1 MHLSPHLIPRR
12 FCIVVWCVGPSLATV
27 KLVHRH
33 WFDTTS
39 QNQMSSI
46 ARGVRWACSH
56 QNLQKI
62 STFKGSSSVFTN
74 RCFLKKHS
82 SPAVTSP
89 RCQMS
94 SEAVFAPVTQ
104 FTEEEMMMKE
114 SVVKFARE
122 LIGPLVSE
130 MDTNSRLDPIVL
142 KGLFEMGFM
151 GIEIPMEY
159 GGPGASFFSANI
171 VIEELA
177 KIDTAVSTLCDVHN
191 TVVTTMFNHFAS
203 HEQKLKYLPRLATD
217 MVGSFCLSEPES
229 GSDAFALKTTAKLE
243 GSDHYIINGSKMW
256 ITNAEHAGVF
266 LVMANIN
273 IEDGY
278 KGITTFIV
286 DRDTEGLTLGKPENK
301 LGIRAS
307 STCPVHFENVKV
319 PVENI
324 LGKPGHGYKYSIAV
338 LNEGRIAI
346 GAQMIGLAQGVMD
359 VTLPYVME
367 RKQFGK
373 SIWTFQGMQHQIADV
388 ATKIEAARLLVY
400 NAARMKEAGVPFIKE
415 ASMAKY
421 FASEVATLATSKC
434 IEWLGGVGF
443 TKDFPAEK
451 FFRDCK
457 IGSIYEGT
465 SNIQLNTIA
474 KQIEREVKG

>member
-1 MHLSPHLIPRR
+1 MTFL
-12 FCIVVWCVGPSLATV
+12 V
-27 KLVHRH
+27 KGIGHVFGIR
-33 WFDTTS
+33 
-39 QNQMSSI
+39 SS
-46 ARGVRWACSH
+46 
-56 QNLQKI
+56 LQKI
-62 STFKGSSSVFTN
+62 TACKRSLAILANTQNFRSHRSSVWPVPS
-74 RCFLKKHS
+74 RS
-82 SPAVTSP
+82 MTSP
-89 RCQMS
+89 
-94 SEAVFAPVTQ
+94 VTM
-104 FTEEEMMMKE
+104 FTDEEMMMKE
-114 SVVKFARE
+114 SVVKFARDV
-122 LIGPLVSE
+122 ISPLVSE
-130 MDTNSRLDPIVL
+130 MDANSRLDSTVI

-151 GIEIPMEY
+151 GIETPVEY

-177 KIDTAVSTLCDVHN
+177 KIDTAVSTMCDVHN

-203 HEQKLKYLPRLATD
+203 HQQKLKYMPRLCTD
-217 MVGSFCLSEPES
+217 MVGSFCLSETES
-229 GSDAFALKTTAKLE
+229 GSDAFALKTTAKLD
-243 GSDHYIINGSKMW
+243 GDHYIINGSKMW

-266 LVMANIN
+266 LVMANV
-273 IEDGY
+273 DLQAGY
-278 KGITTFIV
+278 KGITSFIV
-286 DRDTEGLTLGKPENK
+286 DGDTEGLSIGKPENK

-319 PVENI
+319 PVENV
-324 LGKPGHGYKYSIAV
+324 LGEVGHGYKYSIEV

-359 VTLPYVME
+359 VTIPYVME

-373 SIWTFQGMQHQIADV
+373 PIWTFQGMQHQIADV

-400 NAARMKEAGVPFIKE
+400 NAARMKEAGIPFVKE

-421 FASEVATLATSKC
+421 YASEVATLATSKC

-457 IGSIYEGT
+457 IGCIYEGT

-474 KQIEREVKG
+474 KQIELELKS